1 MIVYRE
7 ATGDDVM
14 QITLLHAESWRNSY
28 RGMLSDHFLDH
39 EVVADRRAV
48 WAQRLGAP
56 VAGQWVCVAEEGQ
69 SIVGFICLFAHD
81 DAQHGVLLDNLHIRS
96 AHQGRGLGQAL
107 MRHAARWVQATVS
120 DSGLY
125 LWVFAANQPAR
136 KFYERLGGQVAGEK
150 TETNFGDQ
158 PVAAVRYV
166 WADVTPLLA
175 LENRQE

>member
-1 MIVYRE
+1 MVIYRE
-7 ATGDDVM
+7 ATGDDAL
-14 QITLLHAESWRNSY
+14 QIALLHAESWRNSY
-28 RGMLSDHFLDH
+28 RGMLRDHFLDQ

-56 VAGQWVCVAEEGQ
+56 VAGQWVLVAEEGQ
-69 SIVGFICLFAHD
+69 TIVGFICLFAHAD
-81 DAQHGVLLDNLHIRS
+81 TQHGVLLDNLHIRA

-107 MRHAARWVQATVS
+107 MRHAARWVQATVPG
-120 DSGLY
+120 SGLY

-150 TETNFGDQ
+150 LETEFGEQ

-166 WADVTPLLA
+166 WVDVTTLLV
-175 LENRQE
+175 LNSQSQ